1 MIQCDKN
8 TAGRLRNSDAS
19 PSVEVN
25 ASLHKNFNGATKGKS
40 AKDVNQGKGVAKGS
54 NRRGKVTSARADFMT
69 NLQELSRGKSKKKMI
84 TSDQSNND
92 STNRGSLGNKQE
104 RMCVGSSDLSQLD
117 KANFITMRD
126 EDELSEDYPA
136 LDRTLNPNLRSRYR
150 DYDKIKSNSNFSCG
164 KMPGGP
170 SCSGIDSLKV
180 SPTTTSEN
188 RTNGTLKRRGTK
200 NDRKLLKRK
209 RADLTDKEFATDIYL
224 GKGFKQEP
232 SKVDHNHLNLTNV
245 DITTGV
251 PCRDHEVEPKERN
264 TVKGKRIRRKTLAD
278 EWPEFTDVLLP
289 CYKSARGKSLKRNYP
304 SVKIQ
309 RRNLCPVR
317 SSGEKHSCFDKK
329 TSCKVVGEARHI
341 SYPKRDG
348 NIVRAKCLS
357 KAGCSTT
364 TTCKGEITAKDNRKY
379 GGIWQ
384 KDDDCVITC
393 VRRITEKER
402 NRQEAILEAN
412 VVDSHSWFTRPFT
425 KE

>member
-25 ASLHKNFNGATKGKS
+25 ASLHKNFKKGKS

-104 RMCVGSSDLSQLD
+104 RMCVDSSDLSQLD

-126 EDELSEDYPA
+126 GDELSEDCPA
-136 LDRTLNPNLRSRYR
+136 LDRTLNPNLRSRYG

-164 KMPGGP
+164 KMPSGP

-180 SPTTTSEN
+180 STTTTSEN

-224 GKGFKQEP
+224 GKGFKKEP

-264 TVKGKRIRRKTLAD
+264 TVKGKRMRRKTLAD

-289 CYKSARGKSLKRNYP
+289 CFKSARGKSLKRNYP

-317 SSGEKHSCFDKK
+317 STGEKHSCFDKK
-329 TSCKVVGEARHI
+329 TSC
-341 SYPKRDG
+341 
-348 NIVRAKCLS
+348 
-357 KAGCSTT
+357 
-364 TTCKGEITAKDNRKY
+364 
-379 GGIWQ
+379 
-384 KDDDCVITC
+384 
-393 VRRITEKER
+393 
-402 NRQEAILEAN
+402 
-412 VVDSHSWFTRPFT
+412 
-425 KE
+425 